1 MFTRHQEEVP
11 RVLRRAVMTA
21 FLLTGLIVS
30 VTAQESA
37 REPEQPPPIGD
48 ARPGDV
54 LAVTYRERLST
65 SAVDEAGL
73 PLFEADSFARPPAE
87 YAVDVYRLWFL
98 STDADGSPVRI
109 FSRVYIPVMRLPASA
124 PVLAFGSGTTGI
136 GDQCAPSL
144 EVPEE
149 IRWGW
154 YDANM
159 ITYAG
164 QGVVTIF
171 PDYTGFNEPAI
182 PQRYFSRRA
191 EGHMMLDAHRAVRR
205 LFAES
210 PGLIR
215 SAVQPDGGAFTA
227 GYSQGGHAAL
237 SAADLLDEYAP
248 EIPLRGAIGFAPTTN
263 VETLMREAAY
273 YAPYIIYNYRDLYG
287 SDRVR
292 PSELIQNRWLPTLDA
307 DVLRMCVNDFQY
319 YYPYDGALLYT
330 AAFQEALISDSLA
343 QRFPAF
349 KEILDENIAGLSGH
363 GLPVLLVQ
371 GNDDIIV
378 SNEAQ
383 RLFADQLRAAGSQV
397 DYMELAEVRHR
408 HTRPA
413 GFTASVA
420 FIRRY
425 ADR

>member
-1 MFTRHQEEVP
+1 MVTDIRTRYVGGL
-11 RVLRRAVMTA
+11 RSATAVVLFV
-21 FLLTGLIVS
+21 FGLVLS
-30 VTAQESA
+30 LPAQAPSRIPA
-37 REPEQPPPIGD
+37 IGD

-54 LAVTYRERLST
+54 LAVEYRERLSAT
-65 SAVDEAGL
+65 AVDEAGI
-73 PLFEADSFARPPAE
+73 PLFEADSFTRPPAE
-87 YAVDVYRLWFL
+87 HAVDVYLLWFL
-98 STDADGSPVRI
+98 STDAEGSPIRI
-109 FSRVYIPVMRLPASA
+109 YSRVYVPVLRLPTSA

-136 GDQCAPSL
+136 GDQCAPSR

-159 ITYAG
+159 LTYAG
-164 QGVVTIF
+164 QGIVTIF
-171 PDYTGFNEPAI
+171 PDYTGFNEPEV
-182 PQRYFSRRA
+182 PQRYFSRLA
-191 EGHMMLDAHRAVRR
+191 EGRMMLDAHRAVRR
-205 LFAES
+205 LFDRQ

-215 SAVQPDGGAFTA
+215 SAVRPEGGAFTA

-237 SAADLLDEYAP
+237 SAADLRDTYAP
-248 EIPLRGAIGFAPTTN
+248 EVPLRGAIGFAPTTN

-292 PSELIQNRWLPTLDA
+292 PAELLRSRWLPTLDA

-319 YYPYDGALLYT
+319 YYPYDGVTLYT
-330 AAFQEALISDSLA
+330 DAFYDALMSDTLR
-343 QRFPAF
+343 QRFPLF
-349 KEILDENIAGLSGH
+349 KQILDENIAGLSGH

-383 RLFADQLRAAGSQV
+383 RLFADQLREAGSQV
-397 DYMELAEVRHR
+397 DYMERADVRHR

-413 GFTASVA
+413 GFPASLA
-420 FIRRY
+420 FIRRH